1 MSATARLLPADTRT
15 QVSTITTR
23 LFILVQEVLE
33 HRSGKTTANNV
44 SCAITLFRSNPLKL
58 STVSESLQS
67 NRMLKTKI
75 NFIVVRGGG
84 IGVVTEKDKK

>member
-1 MSATARLLPADTRT
+1 VVIVDTCVLVSAGRRRAVAD
-15 QVSTITTR
+15 
-23 LFILVQEVLE
+23 
-33 HRSGKTTANNV
+33 NN
-44 SCAITLFRSNPLKL
+44 
-58 STVSESLQS
+58 LQS